1 MAEANLLAVA
11 GYFLIALGLAGVV
24 LPVVPGPLLIWLG
37 ALVWAWGDGFTRI
50 GWAELVLLG
59 VLALSAWGADLWLT
73 TLLSRRSG
81 VSWKAISGAVVCA
94 IVGSVLLVQIPI
106 VGVIFGALIGA
117 MLGMLA
123 IEWYDKRSLRAAL
136 RALGG
141 YLVGSL
147 AASALEI
154 VIALVMVGLFFWQTW
169 N

>member
-1 MAEANLLAVA
+1 VAEANLLAVA

-50 GWAELVLLG
+50 GWAELFLLG

-81 VSWKAISGAVVCA
+81 VSWKAIAGAVVCA

-123 IEWYDKRSLRAAL
+123 IEWYDKRSPHAAL
-136 RALGG
+136 RAIGG